1 MRFLPVSLTAFLV
14 ELADL
19 DETLALYTSLNA
31 TPIDSI
37 EEMVPAART
46 LVIRFRPELATAASL
61 AGEIASRDLSARAA
75 ASDRLVEIPV
85 RYDGEDLEEV
95 SRLTGLSVDEVI
107 QRHTESEF
115 TVAFCG
121 FAPGFGYLIGGD
133 PLLHVPRR
141 QTPRTRIPAG
151 AVALAGAFS
160 GVYPQASPGGWQ
172 IIGVTPLKM
181 WDTMREPPA
190 LLQPGTRVRFYDL
203 AKRPLTATPAWRE
216 AATMVEEPAGE
227 GDPATRLT
235 VLAAPMPALFQDLG
249 RIGQTGQGVSASGA
263 LDQASLKAANRAVG
277 NAAATAC
284 LEITLGGFSFESS
297 GRATIALAGAP
308 CPVSVRDRSGRS
320 FEAAICQPIPLEA
333 GDVVTLGR
341 PPKGMRSYLAV
352 RGGFEVKPVLGSAA
366 TDTLAVVGPPPV
378 SAGAVLTLREPVAP
392 MESVSLDELPFAK
405 LPAAGDTVTLDI
417 VMGPRTDWFT
427 DAALDQLCNQDWLV
441 TPQSNR
447 VGIRLAGETP
457 LERIDRTELPSEGT
471 ATGAIQVPHNGQPV
485 LFLADH
491 PLTGGYPV
499 IGNVAEYHVGLAGQI
514 PVNAKIRF
522 RPITR
527 FSEIK
532 PEKRRAP
539 RTAGDAKNIKM

>member
-1 MRFLPVSLTAFLV
+1 MRFLPVSLTTFLV

-19 DETLALYTSLNA
+19 DETLALYASLKA
-31 TPIDSI
+31 TPIDAI

-46 LVIRFRPELATAASL
+46 LMIRFRPERATAAGL
-61 AGEIASRDLSARAA
+61 AGEIAARDLSARAA
-75 ASDRLVEIPV
+75 PSDRLVEIPV

-115 TVAFCG
+115 AVAFCG
-121 FAPGFGYLIGGD
+121 FAPGFGYLVGGD
-133 PLLHVPRR
+133 QLLHVPRR

-203 AKRPLTATPAWRE
+203 AKRPMAATPASRE
-216 AATMVEEPAGE
+216 SETKIDDAA
-227 GDPATRLT
+227 GDDGRKNRFT

-249 RIGQTGQGVSASGA
+249 RLGQTGQGVSASGA
-263 LDQASLKAANRAVG
+263 LDQAALKAANRVVG

-284 LEITLGGFSFESS
+284 LEITFGGFSFESS

-308 CPVSVRDRSGRS
+308 CPVTVRDRAGSS
-320 FEAAICQPIPLEA
+320 FEAATCQPIPLET
-333 GDVVTLGR
+333 GDVVTLGH

-378 SAGAVLTLREPVAP
+378 STGAVLPISEPAAP

-417 VMGPRTDWFT
+417 VVGPRTDWFT
-427 DAALDQLCNQDWLV
+427 EAALDQLCNQDWLV

-457 LERIDRTELPSEGT
+457 LERIDRAELPSEGT
-471 ATGAIQVPHNGQPV
+471 ATGAIQVPHSGQPV

-499 IGNVAEYHVGLAGQI
+499 IGTVAEYHVDLAGQI

-527 FSEIK
+527 FAEIK
-532 PEKRRAP
+532 PEKSSA
-539 RTAGDAKNIKM
+539 AKNSWRQKNKM

>member
-1 MRFLPVSLTAFLV
+1 MRFLPVSLKTFLV

-19 DETLALYTSLNA
+19 DETLALYASLQA
-31 TPIDSI
+31 VPIDAI

-46 LVIRFRPELATAASL
+46 LMIRFRPERATAAAL
-61 AGEIASRDLSARAA
+61 AGEIAARDLSARAA
-75 ASDRLVEIPV
+75 PSDRLVEIPV

-115 TVAFCG
+115 IVAFCG

-133 PLLHVPRR
+133 ASLHVPRR

-181 WDTMREPPA
+181 WDTRRDPPA

-203 AKRPLTATPAWRE
+203 AKRPQAATPASSE
-216 AATMVEEPAGE
+216 ADSMVEEPADE
-227 GDPATRLT
+227 GDRTTRFT
-235 VLAAPMPALFQDLG
+235 VLAAPMPALFQDGG

-263 LDQASLKAANRAVG
+263 LDQESLKTANRVVG
-277 NAAATAC
+277 NAAETAC

-308 CPVSVRDRSGRS
+308 CPVTVRDRFGSS
-320 FEAAICQPIPLEA
+320 FEAATGQPIPLEA
-333 GDVVTLGR
+333 GDVVTFGH
-341 PPKGMRSYLAV
+341 PTKGMRCYFAV

-378 SAGAVLTLREPVAP
+378 SAGTVLTISEPAVP
-392 MESVSLDELPFAK
+392 MESVSLDEIPMAD

-427 DAALDQLCNQDWLV
+427 DEALDQLCNQDWLV

-447 VGIRLAGETP
+447 VGIRLAGATP
-457 LERIDRTELPSEGT
+457 LERIDRTELPSEAT
-471 ATGAIQVPHNGQPV
+471 ATGAIQVPHSGQPV

-499 IGNVAEYHVGLAGQI
+499 IATVAEHHLDLAGQI
-514 PVNAKIRF
+514 PVNATIRF

-527 FSEIK
+527 FAEIK
-532 PEKRRAP
+532 PEKRPAQG
-539 RTAGDAKNIKM
+539 TAGDAKR